1 MTDIRDRGHELKF
14 GIVTPQMWRTGD
26 ELIDLWRRVEAA
38 GWDSAFLVDH
48 FMSDWGGELGD
59 NLEAFTTL
67 GAMTRETS
75 RIDLG
80 VFVSG
85 ITHRPPMTLV
95 KAAVT
100 IDNLSGGRFVFGI
113 GAAWNERE
121 HQAYGIPFPPPAHR
135 VALVEE
141 TLQALRL
148 LESQETTDFRGEH
161 LRLSATPLQP
171 KPVRGRLPV
180 LVGSRRPRMID
191 ILARFGDFWDA
202 PAKREDIEKAG
213 AALDAACLTH
223 GRSPDEIVWIHEE
236 VAKGDQPT
244 FESVRARVEELSSLG
259 VSYFLVNMWPGEDP
273 STIERI
279 GEALPTLRAEL
290 G

>member
-1 MTDIRDRGHELKF
+1 MTDIRDRGHQLRF

-48 FMSDWGGELGD
+48 FMSDWRGELGD
-59 NLEAFTTL
+59 NLEALTTL
-67 GAMTRETS
+67 GAMTRETN

-85 ITHRPPMTLV
+85 ITHRPPMALA

-100 IDNLSGGRFVFGI
+100 LDNLSDGRFIFGI

-121 HQAYGIPFPPPAHR
+121 HQAYGIPFPPAAHR
-135 VALVEE
+135 VALVDE
-141 TLQALRL
+141 TLQALRM
-148 LESQETTDFRGEH
+148 LETQERTDFEGEY
-161 LRLSATPLQP
+161 LQLSAAPFQP

-180 LVGSRRPRMID
+180 VVGSRRPRMLD
-191 ILARFGDFWDA
+191 ILARFGDLWDA
-202 PAKREDIEKAG
+202 PAKPEDIEKVG
-213 AALDAACLTH
+213 AALDAACITH
-223 GRSPDEIVWIHEE
+223 GRNPDEIVWMHEE
-236 VAKGDQPT
+236 VARGDQPT
-244 FESVRARVEELSSLG
+244 LEGMKGRIEELSAIG
-259 VSYFLVNMWPGEDP
+259 VSYFLVNVWPGEDP

-279 GEALPTLRAEL
+279 GEALPTLRAEV